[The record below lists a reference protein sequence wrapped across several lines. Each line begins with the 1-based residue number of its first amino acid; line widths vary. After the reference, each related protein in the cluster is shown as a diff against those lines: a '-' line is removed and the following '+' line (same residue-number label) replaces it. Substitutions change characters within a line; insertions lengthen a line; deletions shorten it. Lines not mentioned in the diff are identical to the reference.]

1 MKEELLAKLNSRE
14 ATIGIIGLGYVGLPL
29 ALAYSSK
36 SYKVIGFDNQDSKV
50 HVLNSGKSF
59 IKHISDSSI
68 KDALKEGFKATMDI
82 SNISEVDAIIICVP
96 TPLNEYREPDL
107 HFIKESVENIKPY
120 LNAGQAICL
129 VSTTYP
135 GTTEEEILPHLK
147 DKGFK
152 VGEDIFLVYSPER
165 EDPGNENYET
175 SNIPK
180 VVGGLTEECLE
191 IGISLFKNIINE
203 VVPVSSLK
211 VAEITKLL
219 ENIYRA
225 VNIGLVND
233 LKKITD
239 KMDIDI
245 FEVIEAA
252 SSKPF
257 GYKAFYPGPGLGG
270 HCIPIDPFYL
280 SWKSREYGIYSH
292 FIELA
297 GEINSEMPDWV
308 IGKIAEA
315 LNDNSKSIKDSKIL
329 ILGVSYKKDVDD
341 LRESPSLSIIKS
353 LLLKGAHISFS
364 DPHIKTLQNPIQ
376 LSEQLES
383 VKLSSETLS
392 SFDLCVLVTDHSD
405 FDYELI
411 RRGSNLIID
420 TRGKFSPEKNIIY
433 RA

>member
-1 MKEELLAKLNSRE
+1 
-14 ATIGIIGLGYVGLPL
+14 
-29 ALAYSSK
+29 
-36 SYKVIGFDNQDSKV
+36 
-50 HVLNSGKSF
+50 
-59 IKHISDSSI
+59 
-68 KDALKEGFKATMDI
+68 
-82 SNISEVDAIIICVP
+82 
-96 TPLNEYREPDL
+96 
-107 HFIKESVENIKPY
+107 
-120 LNAGQAICL
+120 
-129 VSTTYP
+129 
-135 GTTEEEILPHLK
+135 
-147 DKGFK
+147 
-152 VGEDIFLVYSPER
+152 
-165 EDPGNENYET
+165 
-175 SNIPK
+175 
-180 VVGGLTEECLE
+180 
-191 IGISLFKNIINE
+191 
-203 VVPVSSLK
+203 
-211 VAEITKLL
+211 
-219 ENIYRA
+219 
-225 VNIGLVND
+225 
-233 LKKITD
+233 
-239 KMDIDI
+239 MDIDI

-315 LNDNSKSIKDSKIL
+315 LNDNFKSIKGSKIL

-353 LLLKGAHISFS
+353 LLLKGADISFS

-376 LSEQLES
+376 PSEEFGS

-411 RRGSNLIID
+411 RRGSSLIVD
-420 TRGKFSPEKNIIY
+420 TRGKFSPKKNIIY